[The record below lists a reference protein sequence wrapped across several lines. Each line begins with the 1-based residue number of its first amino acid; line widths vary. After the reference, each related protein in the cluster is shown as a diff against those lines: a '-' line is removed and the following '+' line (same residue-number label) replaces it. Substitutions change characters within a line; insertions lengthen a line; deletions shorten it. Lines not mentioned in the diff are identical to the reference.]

1 MSPHPRSRRAFVR
14 DIVAVAGAACV
25 AGARL
30 PAAAAPVWTIG
41 CLNRPWTK
49 WSCDEMLDGVKA
61 AGFGVV
67 GLQTPTRDDPF
78 VASTSAEYLAAL
90 KRKIAA
96 RGLRAIQ
103 GRIRTRD
110 DGPWDEAAKA
120 DLRRQIDNAVSL
132 GLGTLINTGVGKP
145 AQYDGWYR
153 AMAYAA
159 AYGAER
165 GVKIVTKPH
174 GGVTAAAEDLLRCVE
189 RVNHANF
196 GIWYDPGN
204 IVYYAGRDP
213 LAEMEPVLPRITA
226 FTAKDCTARNGEV
239 MIQLGTGRVEF
250 APLFRRLRAAGFQG
264 PVMIEGCALGETAEA
279 TTRNARATR
288 DFLERTL
295 ATI

>member
-1 MSPHPRSRRAFVR
+1 MLRSRRAFVR
-14 DIVAVAGAACV
+14 DVVALAGVVSAT
-25 AGARL
+25 GGRL
-30 PAAAAPVWTIG
+30 AAAPVPTWTIG

-49 WSCDEMLDGVKA
+49 WSCDEMLDGVKS
-61 AGFGVV
+61 AGFSVV
-67 GLQTPTRDDPF
+67 GLQTPTKDDLF
-78 VASTSAEYLAAL
+78 VASSSADYLATL
-90 KRKIAA
+90 KKKISG

-120 DLRRQIDNAVSL
+120 DLRRQIENAAVL
-132 GLGTLINTGVGKP
+132 EIGTLINTGVGKP
-145 AQYDGWYR
+145 AQYEGWYR

-174 GGVTAAAEDLLRCVE
+174 GGVTAAATDLLRCLE

-196 GIWYDPGN
+196 SIWFDPGN
-204 IVYYAGRDP
+204 IVYYTGGDP
-213 LAEMEPVLPRITA
+213 LAELEPLLGRVSA

-239 MIQLGTGRVEF
+239 MIQLGTGKVEF

-264 PVMIEGCALGETAEA
+264 PVMIEGCAIGDTAEA
-279 TTRNARATR
+279 TTRHARATR
-288 DFLERTL
+288 EFLERTI
-295 ATI
+295 AAV

>member
-1 MSPHPRSRRAFVR
+1 MNPFLRTRRRFVR
-14 DIVAVAGAACV
+14 DVLAVAGGGLAA
-25 AGARL
+25 GSRL
-30 PAAAAPVWTIG
+30 RAAPAPAWTIG

-49 WSCDEMLDGVKA
+49 WTCDEMLDGVKA

-67 GLQTPTRDDPF
+67 GLQTPTKDDPF
-78 VASTSAEYLAAL
+78 VASPSADYLVAL

-96 RGLRAIQ
+96 RGLQAIQ

-120 DLRRQIDNAVSL
+120 DLRRQIGNAASL
-132 GLGTLINTGVGKP
+132 GLGALINTGVGKP

-174 GGVTAAAEDLLRCVE
+174 GGVTAASAELLRCLE
-189 RVNHANF
+189 RVNHPNF

-204 IVYYAGRDP
+204 IVYYTGRDP
-213 LAEMEPVLPRITA
+213 LAEMEPLLGRIAA
-226 FTAKDCTARNGEV
+226 FTAKDCTARDGEV
-239 MIQLGTGRVEF
+239 MIQPGTGKVQF
-250 APLFRRLRAAGFQG
+250 APLFRRLRDTGFQG
-264 PVMIEGCALGETAEA
+264 PVMIEGCAVGDSAAA
-279 TTRNARATR
+279 TTRNARAAR
-288 DFLERTL
+288 EFLERVL
-295 ATI
+295 AGI

>member
-1 MSPHPRSRRAFVR
+1 
-14 DIVAVAGAACV
+14 
-25 AGARL
+25 
-30 PAAAAPVWTIG
+30 
-41 CLNRPWTK
+41 
-49 WSCDEMLDGVKA
+49 MLDGVKA

-67 GLQTPTRDDPF
+67 GLQTPTKDDPF
-78 VASTSAEYLAAL
+78 VASTSADYLAAL
-90 KRKIAA
+90 KRKISA
-96 RGLRAIQ
+96 RGLQAIQ

-120 DLRRQIDNAVSL
+120 DLRRQIENAASL

-153 AMAYAA
+153 AMAFAA

-174 GGVTAAAEDLLRCVE
+174 GGVTAAAGELLRCIE
-189 RVNHANF
+189 RVNHPNF

-204 IVYYAGRDP
+204 IVYYTGRDP
-213 LAEMEPVLPRITA
+213 LAEMEPLLGRISA

-239 MIQLGTGRVEF
+239 MIQLGAGKVEF
-250 APLFRRLRAAGFQG
+250 APLFRRLRSAGFQG
-264 PVMIEGCALGETAEA
+264 PVMIEGCAIGETAEA

-288 DFLERTL
+288 EFLERSL
-295 ATI
+295 AAI

>member
-1 MSPHPRSRRAFVR
+1 
-14 DIVAVAGAACV
+14 
-25 AGARL
+25 
-30 PAAAAPVWTIG
+30 
-41 CLNRPWTK
+41 
-49 WSCDEMLDGVKA
+49 MLDGVKA

-67 GLQTPTRDDPF
+67 GLQTPTKDDLF
-78 VASTSAEYLAAL
+78 VASNSADYLAAL
-90 KRKIAA
+90 KKKISD

-120 DLRRQIDNAVSL
+120 DLCRQIDNAVAL
-132 GLGTLINTGVGKP
+132 GIGTLINTGVGKS
-145 AQYDGWYR
+145 AQYEGWYG

-174 GGVTAAAEDLLRCVE
+174 GGVTAAATDLLRCLE
-189 RVNHANF
+189 RVNHPNF

-204 IVYYAGRDP
+204 IIYYTGRDP
-213 LAEMEPVLPRITA
+213 FQEMEPLLGRISA

-239 MIQLGTGRVEF
+239 MIQLGGGKVEF
-250 APLFRRLRAAGFQG
+250 APLFRRLQAAGFQG
-264 PVMIEGCALGETAEA
+264 PVMIEGCAIGDTAEA

-288 DFLERTL
+288 EFLERTMS
-295 ATI
+295 AM